1 MKILFF
7 GDIFG
12 RPGRTVVKAFIESCK
27 QDLKPDL
34 IIANADN
41 LASGRGPTLKTYE
54 EMIEAGVDVLTCGDH
69 IWDQSEALEIL
80 ENKSSKLIRA
90 LNYPEKAPGC
100 GFISIKVKGTDVLIC
115 SLLGRVFTAEGLDSP
130 FNAYDKIVRPRKE
143 KVKIIDV
150 HAEATSEKY
159 ALGHYVSDDASAVI
173 GTHTHVQTADE
184 QIVNKCAYITDV
196 GSTGPTDSVIGVQK
210 ELSIKRFLTGMPLK
224 FEVSD
229 TKAQVNAVVIDI
241 DPKTGQAI
249 SIERINKVLD

>member
-12 RPGRTVVKAFIESCK
+12 RPGRTIVKAFLESCK

-41 LASGRGPTLKTYE
+41 LASGRGPTLRTYE

-69 IWDQSEALEIL
+69 IWDQNETLEVL
-80 ENKSSKLIRA
+80 ESKASKLIRA
-90 LNYPEKAPGC
+90 INYPDRAPGR
-100 GFISIKVKGTDVLIC
+100 GLISIKVKGTDVLVC
-115 SLLGRVFTAEGLDSP
+115 SFLGRVFTAEGLDSP
-130 FNAYDKIVRPRKE
+130 FAKYDEIIRSRKE
-143 KVKIIDV
+143 RVKIIDF

-159 ALGHYVSDDASAVI
+159 AFSHYVSDDASAVI
-173 GTHTHVQTADE
+173 GTHTHVQTADD

-196 GSTGPTDSVIGVQK
+196 GSSGPTDSVIGVQK

-229 TKAQVNAVVIDI
+229 TKAQINAVVIDI